1 MITLVQGTLIA
12 KELDRVEVLTTMGIA
27 YECSIPASAY
37 ERLPAVGR
45 EVRLHTAVV
54 TREDGAEMYGFP
66 DALERRVFLRLQT
79 ASGVGPRLALAMV
92 GALAPARLVQ
102 AIREK
107 DVSRL
112 QTIPGVG
119 KKKAE
124 RLVLELEGRMDDVA
138 AEAAAQAPG
147 PAPDE
152 AVRALVSLGYTAA
165 DAERAVRRAALDRDG
180 RAAET
185 AELVKAALAHLR

>member
-37 ERLPAVGR
+37 ERLPAIGR
-45 EVRLHTAVV
+45 DVRLHTAVV
-54 TREDGAEMYGFP
+54 TREDGSEMYGFP
-66 DALERRVFLRLQT
+66 DAFDRRVFLRLQS

-92 GALAPARLVQ
+92 GALLPMRLVQ
-102 AIREK
+102 AIRER
-107 DVSRL
+107 DVARL

-124 RLVLELEGRMDDVA
+124 RIVLELAERMDDLA
-138 AEAAAQAPG
+138 AEAVAQAPG
-147 PAPDE
+147 PAPEE
-152 AVRALVSLGYTAA
+152 AVRALVSLGYAPG

-180 RAAET
+180 RPVET
-185 AELVKAALAHLR
+185 AQLVKAALAHLR